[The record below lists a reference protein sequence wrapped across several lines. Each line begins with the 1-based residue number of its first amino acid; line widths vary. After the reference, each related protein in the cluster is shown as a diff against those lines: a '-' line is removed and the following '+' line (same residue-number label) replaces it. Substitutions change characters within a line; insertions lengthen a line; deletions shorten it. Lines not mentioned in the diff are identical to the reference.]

1 MVQNIE
7 HIGIAVNSFD
17 DHIPFYRDVLCLELK
32 YIKEVP
38 ELNAEV
44 ALFQS
49 GSIKFELIKPS
60 SKNCAVARFIETRGE
75 GMHHIAYHTDETL
88 QDSAQR
94 VKIAFIHTN
103 SECCTLADAWQDH
116 SRELA

>member
-17 DHIPFYRDVLCLELK
+17 DHIPFYRDVLRLELK
-32 YIKEVP
+32 YIREVP
-38 ELNAEV
+38 ELDVEV

-49 GSIKFELIKPS
+49 GSVKFELIKPS
-60 SKNCAVARFIETRGE
+60 SKNCVVAGFIAKKGE
-75 GMHHIAYHTDETL
+75 GMHHIAYRTDETS
-88 QDSAQR
+88 QDGSQR

-103 SECCTLADAWQDH
+103 SECCTLTNARQAPG
-116 SRELA
+116 RTTG